1 MYIYT
6 AELYE
11 TLLRSKAEG
20 VCALGGRIS
29 VAFMGIVGLP
39 ATKWLNGTGLYL
51 IFVVFSVFGFWATFT
66 VPEGT
71 VKNLK
76 D

>member
-1 MYIYT
+1 M
-6 AELYE
+6 YE

-20 VCALGGRIS
+20 ICALGGRIS

-39 ATKWLNGTGLYL
+39 ATQWLNGTGLYI
-51 IFVVFSVFGFWATFT
+51 IFVVMSIAGFWSTYT
-66 VPEGT
+66 ISEGT
-71 VKNLK
+71 SKNVK